1 MSHPSKDSFLVR
13 NEFLIRRLHS
23 LSGLIPV
30 GAYMV
35 VHLLTN
41 ASVINGPASFQKN
54 VYMIHSL
61 GKLLPMVE
69 WVFIFLPIIFH
80 AVIGFVIIGGG
91 LQNTGNYPLRNNI
104 RYMLQ
109 RVTGGIA
116 FLFIFWHVFHMHG
129 WFHTAWW
136 TENVAK
142 PFGGHMFSPFNAAS
156 TAGVALQPT
165 IVAVLYTIGILAS
178 VYHLANGIW
187 TMGITWGVWI
197 SPAAQRRASVACLIF
212 GLALAAV
219 GLTALGGMRDY
230 GHGEQLQEAIS
241 VEDAMFEQKLSA
253 QEVTAES
260 EKRLSPEGRA
270 KLLQDLNAADLNAPA
285 KSNEGASQPAAD
297 AAQPS
302 SP

>member
-1 MSHPSKDSFLVR
+1 MADASPDSFLVR

-30 GAYMV
+30 GAYMC

-41 ASVINGPASFQKN
+41 ASVINGPATFQNN

-61 GKLLPMVE
+61 GKLLPLVE

-80 AVIGFVIIGGG
+80 AVVGFVIIGGG
-91 LQNTGNYPLRNNI
+91 LQNTGNYPYRNNI

-129 WFHTAWW
+129 WFHSEWW
-136 TENVAK
+136 ITNVAE
-142 PFGGHMFSPFNAAS
+142 PFGGHMFRPYNAAS
-156 TAGVALQPT
+156 TAGAALQPM
-165 IVAVLYTIGILAS
+165 IVAVLYAIGIIAS

-212 GLALAAV
+212 GLGLGAV
-219 GLTALGGMRDY
+219 GLTALGGLRDY
-230 GHGEQLQEAIS
+230 GSGEALQEAIS
-241 VEDAMFEQKLSA
+241 VEDALFGQKLETKQVSA
-253 QEVTAES
+253 DS
-260 EKRLSPEGRA
+260 KKRLSEEGRRE
-270 KLLQDLNAADLNAPA
+270 LLEQTEPESETESMDV
-285 KSNEGASQPAAD
+285 SQNK
-297 AAQPS
+297 
-302 SP
+302 